1 MLGKDA
7 SDFLIPAQQY
17 LDIKFNEKAIMKGVK
32 EENPYALRLFQDVFE
47 SKIEQK
53 KTRSKKLI
61 KMKMKMM
68 KMSHSHE
75 KQSFP

>member
-53 KTRSKKLI
+53 KTRSKKTD
-61 KMKMKMM
+61 KN
-68 KMSHSHE
+68 E
-75 KQSFP
+75 DEDGEGESFS